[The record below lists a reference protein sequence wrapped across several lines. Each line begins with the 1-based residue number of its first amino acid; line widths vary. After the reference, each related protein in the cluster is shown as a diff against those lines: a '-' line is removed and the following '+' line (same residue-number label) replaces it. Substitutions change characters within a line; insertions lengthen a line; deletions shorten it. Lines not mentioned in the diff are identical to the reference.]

1 MNRLFIYYSQSGN
14 GDLVAEAMQKQG
26 FAIRKVVPKKKPP
39 KSFFLQIMA
48 GGFGAGIG
56 RKEPLLPYETD
67 IGGFDEIVIGS
78 PVWNARLSC
87 PINTV
92 LSDLDLKDKH
102 PAFILYS
109 GSGQA
114 PKAERKLKERF
125 GDVRILHLKEPKK
138 NADELNKLTF

>member
-14 GDLVAEAMQKQG
+14 GDLIADTLQRQG
-26 FAIRKVVPKKKPP
+26 FTVRKVVPKKKPP
-39 KSFFLQIMA
+39 KSFFFQIMA

-56 RKEPLLPYETD
+56 RKEPLLPYD
-67 IGGFDEIVIGS
+67 ADVSGFDEIVIGS

-102 PAFILYS
+102 PAFVLYS
-109 GSGQA
+109 GSGTA
-114 PKAERKLKERF
+114 PKAEQKLKDTF
-125 GDVRILHLKEPKK
+125 GDVRILHLKEPKQ